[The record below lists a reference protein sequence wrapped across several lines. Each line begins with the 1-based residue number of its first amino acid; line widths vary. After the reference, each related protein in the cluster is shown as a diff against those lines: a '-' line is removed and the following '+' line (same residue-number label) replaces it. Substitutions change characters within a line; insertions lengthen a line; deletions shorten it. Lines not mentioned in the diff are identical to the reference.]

1 MIPEIANL
9 PDVSFIDDATL
20 QDVKDGMKKVYEETY
35 EEAADEPIELED
47 ADPMTLLLNACAV
60 YIYQGW
66 LYADRSGKMNLLKY
80 SYGDYLDNLAAGK
93 GIARAPAKPARVLM
107 RFTLSDTRPDAIGI
121 PQGTTVTDGFNYYA
135 TEEYAEIPI
144 GDLTADVYATALKAG
159 TDGNDP
165 EVGDISILTEPIPY
179 VASVENISK
188 PSGGTDEEDDDDL
201 TDQVYLAPSKYS
213 VAGPE
218 DAYIYWAK
226 TYNTGIVDVYVDSSD
241 PVDVTVEVLM
251 DGGQL
256 PDQNLLDGLQSFLG
270 DENIRPLTDH
280 VTVKAPDTVPYDL
293 NVKYWINKS
302 DTAKALTIQTAVN
315 AAIDAY
321 IIWQD
326 SKIGRDINSSELIRR
341 MVVAGAKRVEVT
353 KPVYQVIPKASV
365 GKIGTRNV
373 VYGGIED
380 D

>member
-1 MIPEIANL
+1 
-9 PDVSFIDDATL
+9 
-20 QDVKDGMKKVYEETY
+20 
-35 EEAADEPIELED
+35 
-47 ADPMTLLLNACAV
+47 
-60 YIYQGW
+60 
-66 LYADRSGKMNLLKY
+66 MNLLKY

-144 GDLTADVYATALKAG
+144 GDLTVDVYATALKAG

-188 PSGGTDEEDDDDL
+188 PSGGADEEDDDDL

-302 DTAKALTIQTAVN
+302 DTAKASTIQTAVN

-326 SKIGRDINSSELIRR
+326 SKIGRDINPSELIRR

-365 GKIGTRNV
+365 GKISTRSV